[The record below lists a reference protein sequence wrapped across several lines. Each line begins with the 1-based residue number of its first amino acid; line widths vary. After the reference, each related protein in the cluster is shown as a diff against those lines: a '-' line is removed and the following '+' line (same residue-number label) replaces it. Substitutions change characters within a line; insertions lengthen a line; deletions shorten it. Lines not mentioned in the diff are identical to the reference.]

1 MQVGGALNGHGPI
14 IQVSVD
20 VNDVDG
26 AIDVARMALRA
37 GVDWLEYGTP
47 LVLFQGIPAMA
58 RFASTFPGVPIFC
71 DIKIVDGARKYVVA
85 AGQNGAAYVSMCG
98 VATDA
103 SMREAVAGGRE
114 VGTTVV
120 ADLYATP
127 DPVAR
132 AQQVEAMG
140 AGLVYLHYGGD
151 QRAAD
156 PDNDHTLDLIPLVKR
171 LVSIPVGV
179 VTFDA
184 EGAVAAVSQGAD
196 IVLIGHPFLTGPDA
210 ERMLT
215 DYVERV
221 REAGRRRPAPS
232 IASRT

>member
-1 MQVGGALNGHGPI
+1 MQAGAALTGHGPI

-20 VNDVDG
+20 VNDVPE

-58 RFASTFPGVPIFC
+58 PFAAAFPGIPIFC

-85 AGQNGAAYVSMCG
+85 TGRYGAQYVSICG

-103 SMREAVAGGRE
+103 SIREAVAGGRE
-114 VGTTVV
+114 AGVTVC
-120 ADLYATP
+120 ADLYASA
-127 DPVAR
+127 DPIAR

-140 AGLVYLHYGGD
+140 AGLIYLHYGGD

-156 PDNDHTLDLIPLVKR
+156 PANDRTLDLIPQVKR
-171 LVSIPVGV
+171 LVSVPVGV

-184 EGAVAAVSQGAD
+184 EGAIAAVRQGAD

-221 REAGRRRPAPS
+221 RAAGREHSTSTAS
-232 IASRT
+232 IV